1 MSGHSKWANIQH
13 RKGRQDAKRGKIFT
27 KAAKEIIIAA
37 KNGGDPSGNS
47 RLRAAIAAAKAVN
60 LPKDKIEAAIRKGT
74 GEDAGGDFVEGFYE
88 GYGPGGIAIMVEVAT
103 DNKNR
108 TVAEVRHLFTK
119 HGGSMGENGSV
130 GWMFERKGV
139 ISVDKAAYA
148 EDKIMEAALEAGA
161 DDVLDDEDVWTLQTA
176 MADFAAVRDALEA
189 AGIEMQS
196 AELAMVPQNLV
207 AVSADMGQKVL
218 KPWTTM
224 TMCRMSMPMW
234 IFRTICPPTDASRS
248 FCLLAV
254 SRIVFYSGHGP
265 EESTSCIKN
274 SRSLRKGKI
283 PRRAPFFIA
292 AVMPPATGLTAA

>member
-148 EDKIMEAALEAGA
+148 EDKIMEAALEA
-161 DDVLDDEDVWTLQTA
+161 
-176 MADFAAVRDALEA
+176 

-218 KPWTTM
+218 RLMEALDDNDDVQNVYANVDFPDDM
-224 TMCRMSMPMW
+224 
-234 IFRTICPPTDASRS
+234 PTD
-248 FCLLAV
+248 
-254 SRIVFYSGHGP
+254 
-265 EESTSCIKN
+265 
-274 SRSLRKGKI
+274 
-283 PRRAPFFIA
+283 
-292 AVMPPATGLTAA
+292 